1 MGFMIIFAYNSA
13 HNLHKTNLTAQKK
26 NNFIKSFVTVVTV
39 GILMTVETLV
49 T

>member
-26 NNFIKSFVTVVTV
+26 TFIKSFLTVVTV
-39 GILMTVETLV
+39 GILMTVETLF